1 MSPDKDL
8 SPPDEDTIADGTIMG
23 EIQLVLAEKRTSLAI
38 LRTGIAVLVLPLSVM
53 SFLVV
58 SSKFYETAQVWHIL
72 AILLVLCL
80 GMVALAVYL
89 IVRSIRKLRREDRLI
104 KDIKRKHSRIAEFI
118 D

>member
-1 MSPDKDL
+1 MIADKDHG
-8 SPPDEDTIADGTIMG
+8 PPDEDMVPDGTIIG
-23 EIQLVLAEKRTSLAI
+23 EIQLVLAEKRTSLAM

-58 SSKFYETAQVWHIL
+58 TSKIYVIGHVWQIL
-72 AILLVLCL
+72 APLLALCL
-80 GMVALAVYL
+80 AMVVLAGYL
-89 IVRSIRKLRREDRLI
+89 IVRSVLKLRNEDRLI